1 VPTLPDAKSASKVL
15 ARTCPLSLARS
26 KGIIVKW
33 EDKSALW
40 WFKDSVSDEEA
51 TLEASTWK
59 WEEGNLLMWKEGRSN
74 YRKRSR

>member
-40 WFKDSVSDEEA
+40 
-51 TLEASTWK
+51 
-59 WEEGNLLMWKEGRSN
+59 
-74 YRKRSR
+74 